1 MWVFWALKLCLVR
14 AQNQIC
20 WVGWTEIR
28 SSANTSPLLG
38 RPFFP
43 LSAWFWWFV
52 VSTSPMQ
59 SPPSALLGDTLF
71 SDPYV
76 AWVGVWCWEPN
87 TLPGSSS
94 ISSAPRAPFF
104 LVKVPHLLPP
114 SLPSRAPVQGTGT
127 SYQFPSC
134 CWPQVLQQN
143 TPCPCHQLQTNNKP
157 DPLPSGCWSQGF

>member
-1 MWVFWALKLCLVR
+1 MWDFWALKLCLVR

-38 RPFFP
+38 RPFFSP
-43 LSAWFWWFV
+43 SVLLSAWFWWFV

-59 SPPSALLGDTLF
+59 SPPSALIGETLF
-71 SDPYV
+71 SDAYV

-114 SLPSRAPVQGTGT
+114 SLPFPPGT
-127 SYQFPSC
+127 SSGN
-134 CWPQVLQQN
+134 W
-143 TPCPCHQLQTNNKP
+143 HQLPVPFLLPATGSSTKHTLSMPSAPNK
-157 DPLPSGCWSQGF
+157 